1 MRVGEREEDGR
12 PVSQQSEG
20 RSSRWKIKTPGS
32 ISLLHLRHTPHTQPV
47 LLTSRHLPISKIL
60 HFNAPFVATLSIP
73 PEHDKH
79 IRLSMSNPQATLQ
92 RHALNR
98 ISTFM
103 VAIFTLITRVVDS
116 RVLLR
121 KETVG
126 NELHLFFCHKED
138 FGDQFVAQETGYTS
152 IEAEEAMESHNYC
165 VFVCKVFAG
174 MLAWLIEGA
183 PSSSRIQ

>member
-1 MRVGEREEDGR
+1 LYFD
-12 PVSQQSEG
+12 VS
-20 RSSRWKIKTPGS
+20 
-32 ISLLHLRHTPHTQPV
+32 
-47 LLTSRHLPISKIL
+47 
-60 HFNAPFVATLSIP
+60 FVATLSIP
-73 PEHDKH
+73 RKHDKQ

-103 VAIFTLITRVVDS
+103 VAIFTLITRVVDP

-138 FGDQFVAQETGYTS
+138 LGDQFVAQETGYIS
-152 IEAEEAMESHNYC
+152 IEAEEAMNPTIIASSYARSLL
-165 VFVCKVFAG
+165 VC
-174 MLAWLIEGA
+174 WLG
-183 PSSSRIQ
+183 